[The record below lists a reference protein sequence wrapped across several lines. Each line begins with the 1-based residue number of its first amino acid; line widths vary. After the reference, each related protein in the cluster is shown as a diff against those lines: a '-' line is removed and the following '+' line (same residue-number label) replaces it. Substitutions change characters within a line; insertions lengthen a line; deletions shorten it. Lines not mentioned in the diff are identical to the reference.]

1 MQVRFSH
8 SKEPTSIIHLPPLKS
23 AGQPADSDPP
33 LRAQGYGDNSFSFRT
48 PPEAS
53 HARPALSAPV
63 GQRGILAEVRATQF
77 GGRLPNPVLVP
88 LRGAR
93 DTPQAQQL
101 PESEPEQTPTVTS
114 MSVRPRQGGTMTRGN
129 RSARMDALAWLSSFR
144 VGERA
149 REGSPGTGSGAE
161 SGNASRIGSR
171 SRPPSRDANSANMPA
186 GLHSK
191 SESRGHWDDESEGQS
206 LQDEYVFRKLH
217 LQSCLRLCRITSV
230 VTRLQQES
238 SRIKLEKVVLTAF
251 NWATTERI
259 LA

>member
-1 MQVRFSH
+1 MPH
-8 SKEPTSIIHLPPLKS
+8 LKS
-23 AGQPADSDPP
+23 AGHPADGDPP
-33 LRAQGYGDNSFSFRT
+33 PRAQGYGDNSFSFRT

-77 GGRLPNPVLVP
+77 GGRLPNPVLLP
-88 LRGAR
+88 LHCAR

-101 PESEPEQTPTVTS
+101 LESEPEQTPTVTS
-114 MSVRPRQGGTMTRGN
+114 ISVPPRQGGTMTRGN

-171 SRPPSRDANSANMPA
+171 SRPPSRDTNSANMSMS
-186 GLHSK
+186 LHRS

-206 LQDEYVFRKLH
+206 LQDEYVARKLR
-217 LQSCLRLCRITSV
+217 LQSCLRSSRITSV

-238 SRIKLEKVVLTAF
+238 SRIKLEKVFLTAF
-251 NWATTERI
+251 NGPTTERI

>member
-1 MQVRFSH
+1 M
-8 SKEPTSIIHLPPLKS
+8 PPFKS

-77 GGRLPNPVLVP
+77 GGRLPNPVLLP
-88 LRGAR
+88 LRGVR
-93 DTPQAQQL
+93 DTPQVQQL
-101 PESEPEQTPTVTS
+101 PETEPEQTPTVTS
-114 MSVRPRQGGTMTRGN
+114 ISVRPRQGGMTRGN
-129 RSARMDALAWLSSFR
+129 RSERMDSLAWLSNFR
-144 VGERA
+144 VSERA
-149 REGSPGTGSGAE
+149 RDGSPGTGSGAE

-171 SRPPSRDANSANMPA
+171 SRPPSRDTNISA

-191 SESRGHWDDESEGQS
+191 SDSRGHWDDESEGQS
-206 LQDEYVFRKLH
+206 LQDEYVSRKLH
-217 LQSCLRLCRITSV
+217 WQLCLRLSRITSV

-238 SRIKLEKVVLTAF
+238 SRIKLEKVLLTAF
-251 NWATTERI
+251 DWP
-259 LA
+259 LLSKF